1 MLTNLAVET
10 DLTRLFW
17 CRVTAVFL
25 KQILHAQRKQGI
37 EMMNVFSKQSRWL
50 KKKTPDYT
58 SIKNVSDS
66 DDLGEHQWKR
76 LNMVKRV

>member
-1 MLTNLAVET
+1 
-10 DLTRLFW
+10 
-17 CRVTAVFL
+17 
-25 KQILHAQRKQGI
+25 
-37 EMMNVFSKQSRWL
+37 MMNVFSKQSRWL

-66 DDLGEHQWKR
+66 DDLGENQWKR